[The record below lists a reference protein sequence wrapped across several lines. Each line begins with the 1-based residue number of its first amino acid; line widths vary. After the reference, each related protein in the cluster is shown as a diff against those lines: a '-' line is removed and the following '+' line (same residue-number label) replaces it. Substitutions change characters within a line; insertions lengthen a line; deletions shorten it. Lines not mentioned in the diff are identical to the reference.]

1 MKKLMIKFAKG
12 LMKEQVKKMQ
22 SVEFE
27 EMVGQK
33 AAETIPDYGDF
44 EDAVQKQMAMVVID
58 CCTDLLAESMDL
70 EAD

>member
-1 MKKLMIKFAKG
+1 MKKLIIKFAKG

-33 AAETIPDYGDF
+33 AAEAIPNYGDF
-44 EDAVQKQMAMVVID
+44 DDAVQKQMAMVVID